1 MDNLDPAELAAVV
14 AAVGAALVLLADRR
28 STLFGGFA
36 VLGIAEAALL
46 LSLIDHIDADRLLR
60 PAVAVLAVPAL
71 LVLVGMALLLARH
84 PALVLPLVL
93 LAAPFR
99 LPLDFSSDNR
109 FFVAVAE
116 DGALGRLLPLY
127 AVLAAALLG
136 LLLRAAR
143 ENDVQSLSR
152 EIAVPAGAF
161 LAFACLS
168 VLWSEDLDAATNR
181 LAYFLL
187 PFTALVAVVGRTP
200 FEAWVPRVLAAI
212 AVGLAFVFAVVGLWQ
227 SETHRLLFAAPN
239 VEVANTYGTIFRV
252 TSLFRD
258 PSLYGRHL
266 VLGIAIL
273 LVALLLGRIH
283 LVVAAALIALLWTG
297 LYVSYSQSSLAALG
311 VTTVAIAAIA
321 SRRDLRRLLAVA
333 AIAIAV
339 VGTVLVVLEVRNE
352 SVQRATSDRS
362 RRVEL
367 TLRVFAEHPAA
378 GVGLA
383 AQPRAGQA
391 LDDRPAPVSK
401 YVSHTTPLTV
411 AAELGA
417 IGIALYL
424 FLLAGTVR
432 LVDRVRRQDPALGLS
447 LAAVLLALFVHSLFY
462 AGFFEDPIT
471 WLALGLGAGFLAER
485 AHASETARELLG
497 RGRPAPRTS

>member
-1 MDNLDPAELAAVV
+1 MDHLDPAELAAVI
-14 AAVGAALVLLADRR
+14 AALGAILVLLADRR
-28 STLFGGFA
+28 STLLAGFA
-36 VLGIAEAALL
+36 VLAVAELGLVLSLSDQVGADRIFRPAIVALAVPGALL
-46 LSLIDHIDADRLLR
+46 LGAASLLFARF
-60 PAVAVLAVPAL
+60 PT
-71 LVLVGMALLLARH
+71 LVM
-84 PALVLPLVL
+84 PIVL

-99 LPLDFSSDNR
+99 LPLDFDPDNR
-109 FFVAVAE
+109 FFVAVAQ

-127 AVLAAALLG
+127 AVLAAAVLG
-136 LLLRAAR
+136 LLVRAAR
-143 ENDVQSLSR
+143 ENDVQALPR
-152 EIAVPAGAF
+152 EIALPASAL
-161 LAFACLS
+161 LAFMALS

-200 FEAWVPRVLAAI
+200 FAPWLPRVLAVTAI
-212 AVGLAFVFAVVGLWQ
+212 GLAVVFAVVGLWQ
-227 SETHRLLFAAPN
+227 SQTHRLLFSAPS
-239 VEVANTYGTIFRV
+239 VEVANTYGAIFRV

-273 LVALLLGRIH
+273 LVGVLLARIH
-283 LVVAAALIALLWTG
+283 LALAAALIALLWMG

-311 VTTVAIAAIA
+311 VTTVAIAALA
-321 SRRDLRRLLAVA
+321 GGRDLRRILAVA
-333 AIAIAV
+333 VVAIAV
-339 VGTVLVVLEVRNE
+339 VGTVLVALEVRNE
-352 SVQRATSDRS
+352 SAQRATSDRS

-367 TLRVFAEHPAA
+367 TARVFAERPLA

-391 LDDRPAPVSK
+391 LDERPAPVSK

-424 FLLAGTVR
+424 LLLAGTVR
-432 LVDRVRRQDPALGLS
+432 LIDRVRREDAALGLS

-471 WLALGLGAGFLAER
+471 WLALGVAAGFLSER
-485 AHASETARELLG
+485 AHATEAAPQLVG
-497 RGRPAPRTS
+497 RSRPEPRPS

>member
-1 MDNLDPAELAAVV
+1 MDHLDPAELAAAF
-14 AAVGAALVLLADRR
+14 AAVGAVLVLLADRR
-28 STLFGGFA
+28 PTLLAGFA
-36 VLGIAEAALL
+36 LLGIAEAGLV
-46 LSLIDHIDADRLLR
+46 LSLIDGIDSDRLLR
-60 PAVAVLAVPAL
+60 PAILAFAVSA
-71 LVLVGMALLLARH
+71 ALLLGAAAVVLARY
-84 PALVLPLVL
+84 PTFVMPLVL

-99 LPLDFSSDNR
+99 LPLDFDPDNR

-116 DGALGRLLPLY
+116 AGELGRLLPLY
-127 AVLAAALLG
+127 AVLAAAVLG
-136 LLLRAAR
+136 LLIRAAR
-143 ENDVQSLSR
+143 EGEVQALPR
-152 EIAVPAGAF
+152 EIALPAGAF
-161 LAFACLS
+161 LAFASLS
-168 VLWSEDLDAATNR
+168 VVWSSDLDAATNR

-200 FEAWVPRVLAAI
+200 FAPWLPWALAVI
-212 AVGLAFVFAVVGLWQ
+212 GVGLALVFAVVGLWQ
-227 SETHRLLFAAPN
+227 SQTHRLLFSAPN
-239 VEVANTYGTIFRV
+239 VEVANTYGAIFRV

-273 LVALLLGRIH
+273 LVAVLLGRIQ
-283 LVVAAALIALLWTG
+283 LALAAILIAVLWAG

-311 VTTVAIAAIA
+311 VATVAIAALA
-321 SRRDLRRLLAVA
+321 GGRDLRRLLAVA
-333 AIAIAV
+333 AVAIAV
-339 VGTVLVVLEVRNE
+339 VGSVLTVIEVRNE

-367 TLRVFAEHPAA
+367 TLRVFAERPIA

-391 LDDRPAPVSK
+391 FDKRPAQVSR

-424 FLLAGTVR
+424 FFLAGAVR
-432 LVDRVRRQDPALGLS
+432 VVDRVRRQDPALGLS

-471 WLALGLGAGFLAER
+471 WLALGVAAGFLAER
-485 AHASETARELLG
+485 AHATETARELV
-497 RGRPAPRTS
+497 RRRRPAPRTS

>member
-1 MDNLDPAELAAVV
+1 MDHLDPAELAAVL
-14 AAVGAALVLLADRR
+14 AAAGAVLVLVADRR
-28 STLFGGFA
+28 STLLAGFA
-36 VLGIAEAALL
+36 ALGVAEVGLL
-46 LSLIDHIDADRLLR
+46 LSSIDGVDTDRVLR
-60 PAVAVLAVPAL
+60 PAILALAVPAL
-71 LVLVGMALLLARH
+71 LLLGAAAYALSRF
-84 PALVLPLVL
+84 PALVLPLTLV
-93 LAAPFR
+93 AAPFR
-99 LPLDFSSDNR
+99 LPLDFDPDNR
-109 FFVAVAE
+109 LFVAVAE

-127 AVLAAALLG
+127 AVLAAAVLG

-143 ENDVQSLSR
+143 ENEVQALPR

-161 LAFACLS
+161 LAFAS
-168 VLWSEDLDAATNR
+168 VSTLWSEDVDAATNR

-187 PFTALVAVVGRTP
+187 PFTALVAVVGRTG
-200 FEAWVPRVLAAI
+200 FESWLPRALATI
-212 AVGLAFVFAVVGLWQ
+212 GVSLALVFALVGMWQ
-227 SETHRLLFAAPN
+227 SQTHRLLFFAPN
-239 VEVANTYGTIFRV
+239 VEVANTYGAIFRV

-266 VLGIAIL
+266 VLGISIL
-273 LVALLLGRIH
+273 LVAVLLGRIH
-283 LVVAAALIALLWTG
+283 LALAAVLIAVLWAG

-311 VTTVAIAAIA
+311 VTTIAVTALA
-321 SRRDLRRLLAVA
+321 GARDLRRLFAVA
-333 AIAIAV
+333 AIAIAI

-367 TLRVFAEHPAA
+367 TLRVFAEHPIA

-391 LDDRPAPVSK
+391 LDERPAPVSK

-424 FLLAGTVR
+424 FLLAGAAR
-432 LVDRVRRQDPALGLS
+432 LVDRVRREDSALGLS

-471 WLALGLGAGFLAER
+471 WLALGVAAGFLAER
-485 AHASETARELLG
+485 AHATDTATELL
-497 RGRPAPRTS
+497 RRRRPAPRTS